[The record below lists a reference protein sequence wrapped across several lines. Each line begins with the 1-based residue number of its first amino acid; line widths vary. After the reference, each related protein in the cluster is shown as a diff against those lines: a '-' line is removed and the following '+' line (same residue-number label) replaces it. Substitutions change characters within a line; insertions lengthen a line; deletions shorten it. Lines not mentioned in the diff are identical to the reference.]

1 VFKQKNSSNESNFWI
16 SYADLMAG
24 LLFVFILLIGA
35 IVSKSTILR
44 EHLTK
49 KEQALMQT
57 SKELNKTANR
67 LNKTAEELK
76 VQESRVGRQ
85 TVTIKEQ
92 IRKIHLKEDEIN
104 QLKALLEKRNSD
116 LNSTQ
121 EVLAVTKDALELKEN
136 ELKKLNQLLLARN
149 SKVDAL
155 NGKVVILQNLLTESN
170 VTLADK
176 EKKIQDYKDR
186 VLVLSNSLT
195 KKSDEL
201 NVSQEKLLNLLTA
214 LDEKQSK
221 YEGLLKELQSKR
233 EKIKYL
239 TGIRLRVIEELK
251 NSLGKSVNVNKDGT
265 LKLSSK
271 ILFDKGSS
279 ELKESAKEQLKTAFK
294 SYINALLSNE
304 AIKPN
309 IDTIV
314 IEGHTD
320 SDGGYLYNLKL
331 SQDRALSVMSYLLTL
346 PIAKKYN
353 LQKYLTAS
361 GRSYLDR
368 VVQGGKEDKEASR
381 RIELKFRLKNQNA
394 LYEIEKILDEGK

>member
-1 VFKQKNSSNESNFWI
+1 MFKNNSNKNDSNFWI

-35 IVSKSTILR
+35 IVSKSINLR
-44 EHLTK
+44 EDLNKKKTTLKHTIQDLKTK
-49 KEQALMQT
+49 ESNLKKLNIKVVEQKSTIAKQLETIKLQQDDIFKLRALLENR
-57 SKELNKTANR
+57 SKELN
-67 LNKTAEELK
+67 
-76 VQESRVGRQ
+76 
-85 TVTIKEQ
+85 
-92 IRKIHLKEDEIN
+92 
-104 QLKALLEKRNSD
+104 
-116 LNSTQ
+116 STKDT
-121 EVLAVTKDALELKEN
+121 LAITKDALKLKEN
-136 ELKKLNQLLLARN
+136 ELKKLNQLLLAKN
-149 SKVDAL
+149 SKLDKL
-155 NGKVVILQNLLTESN
+155 NGKVIILQNLLNETN
-170 VTLADK
+170 TTLEQK
-176 EKKIQDYKDR
+176 EKKIQDYKDK
-186 VLVLSNSLT
+186 VLVLSSNLT

-201 NVSQEKLLNLLTA
+201 NTTQEKLLKLLTA

-221 YEGLLKELQSKR
+221 YESLLKELQSKR
-233 EKIKYL
+233 AKIKYL
-239 TGIRLRVIEELK
+239 TGIRLRVIQELK
-251 NSLGKSVNVNKDGT
+251 NTLGSRVKINKDGT

-271 ILFDKGSS
+271 VLFDKGSS
-279 ELKESAKEQLKTAFK
+279 KLKDSAKEQLKTLFT
-294 SYINALLSNE
+294 SYISALLSNE

-331 SQDRALSVMSYLLTL
+331 SQDRALSVMNYLLTL

-368 VVQGGKEDKEASR
+368 VVKNGVEDKEASR

-394 LYEIEKILDEGK
+394 LYEIEKILDENK